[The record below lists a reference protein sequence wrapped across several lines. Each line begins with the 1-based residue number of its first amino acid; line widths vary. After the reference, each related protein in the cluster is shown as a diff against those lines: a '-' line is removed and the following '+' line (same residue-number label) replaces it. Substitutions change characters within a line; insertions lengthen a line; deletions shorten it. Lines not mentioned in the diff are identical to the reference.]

1 MKKITYKIILLFSI
15 TALSQEKTLS
25 LNLEEAIEF
34 ALENNTEIKNAK
46 LEVDKA
52 YSEKWKVIST
62 GLPQLSADISYNNF
76 LELPVSLIPSQ
87 FFGGK
92 EGEFTEVSF
101 GTEQNFIGSARM
113 TQLLFDGSYIIG
125 VKATK
130 TYLQVSKNALQKT
143 NLEIKKLVIEAY
155 MNTLISKANIEFID
169 KNIDNLYQTLKETK
183 NLLLNG
189 LIEEENLEQLNIT
202 LSELNSKRKFANQYS
217 ELSKDLLKI
226 ILGLEE
232 NERLN
237 LASSLESIV
246 DSQIYMLPETN
257 AWDIN
262 SNIDVKIAVNDVE
275 YKRLEYKLEQ
285 SKALPKLSSFISGAY
300 TGNSNSFTFYNQ
312 NQKWFGSALF
322 GVNLEVPIFSSL
334 GRSAGSQIAKIS
346 YEQSKSKLQNTQQK
360 IKISAKNAKA
370 SYELAIDNFNV
381 ERNNMKLAERIERK
395 NQKKFSEGIASSFEL
410 RQAQNQLFTA
420 QKNYL
425 NSIKNLITK
434 KTNLEI
440 LLNNYN
446 N

>member
-1 MKKITYKIILLFSI
+1 
-15 TALSQEKTLS
+15 
-25 LNLEEAIEF
+25 
-34 ALENNTEIKNAK
+34 
-46 LEVDKA
+46 
-52 YSEKWKVIST
+52 
-62 GLPQLSADISYNNF
+62 
-76 LELPVSLIPSQ
+76 
-87 FFGGK
+87 
-92 EGEFTEVSF
+92 
-101 GTEQNFIGSARM
+101 
-113 TQLLFDGSYIIG
+113 
-125 VKATK
+125 
-130 TYLQVSKNALQKT
+130 
-143 NLEIKKLVIEAY
+143 
-155 MNTLISKANIEFID
+155 
-169 KNIDNLYQTLKETK
+169 
-183 NLLLNG
+183 
-189 LIEEENLEQLNIT
+189 
-202 LSELNSKRKFANQYS
+202 
-217 ELSKDLLKI
+217 
-226 ILGLEE
+226 
-232 NERLN
+232 
-237 LASSLESIV
+237 
-246 DSQIYMLPETN
+246 MLPETN

-440 LLNNYN
+440 LLNK
-446 N
+446 